1 LICFWCDVFLVF
13 FSGDGRRIPSKN
25 VAEAATD
32 AAAGGADVILA
43 SAHRFVVFD
52 GADCIVLSFDSSQE
66 YSFARITEGIFD
78 EGGRVELARHKKDG
92 RMLCL
97 RINMILFSFQGHLIA
112 RKMLSGEVR
121 DVAM

>member
-52 GADCIVLSFDSSQE
+52 GADRVRSIVAALAAAS
-66 YSFARITEGIFD
+66 
-78 EGGRVELARHKKDG
+78 GG
-92 RMLCL
+92 
-97 RINMILFSFQGHLIA
+97 
-112 RKMLSGEVR
+112 
-121 DVAM
+121 